1 MDRLITL
8 GLSDLHLG
16 QAQCPI
22 SENLFSLLDSI
33 KTLDTLIVSGDLFE
47 VWLGDDASTDFQWHI
62 AERFKAIGAK
72 TSVFLP
78 GNRDFLLGEAWL
90 QAAGMTP
97 HLSFTHRG
105 MHWSHGDEFCTQDVE
120 YIAWRHKS
128 RSPEFTEHFLSL
140 SLEQRQAFA
149 SKARETSRETGK
161 QTQSHIADVTPASVP
176 DGHIVH
182 GHTHRPAVHRRP
194 NGNRIVMG
202 DWRPEAWVYV
212 ETPAFTGLK
221 KWHHG
226 WRAEIKI

>member
-97 HLSFTHRG
+97 HLSFAFSILILGLDSLLVSTKASEHT
-105 MHWSHGDEFCTQDVE
+105 SIVIYCTVLRDLLRLR
-120 YIAWRHKS
+120 W
-128 RSPEFTEHFLSL
+128 
-140 SLEQRQAFA
+140 
-149 SKARETSRETGK
+149 
-161 QTQSHIADVTPASVP
+161 
-176 DGHIVH
+176 
-182 GHTHRPAVHRRP
+182 
-194 NGNRIVMG
+194 
-202 DWRPEAWVYV
+202 
-212 ETPAFTGLK
+212 
-221 KWHHG
+221 
-226 WRAEIKI
+226 